1 MSKSLPHH
9 LLPLLYGERRE
20 AVLEEMMK
28 RSAFTR
34 RAALVLACSALSL
47 FSLGHPAAAQ
57 DFPNRTI
64 TLVVPFAAGGSTDV
78 VGRVVA
84 QKMGDVLGQ
93 QIVVENV
100 AGAGGNLGA
109 ARVARANPDGYT
121 ILMGTV
127 ATHALNPLI
136 LKTKPYD
143 PEKDFAPVSL
153 LVVVPN
159 VLVVN
164 PQLPVNSV
172 AELIELLKKEPD
184 KYAYASSGNGTP
196 LHLSGELFNSM
207 TGVKMQHVPYKGA
220 GPALNDL
227 IGNQISI
234 MFDNL
239 PSSSGH
245 IKAGTLRAL
254 GVTTKERAPSFP
266 DVPTVAETVPGYE
279 TYTWNAL
286 FAPAGTPPEVVAKL
300 NEAANAALKDPAVIA
315 RMKDFSATIVGSTPA
330 ELGKHVT
337 AELAKW
343 TPVVKSANIQ
353 MD

>member
-1 MSKSLPHH
+1 MHSL
-9 LLPLLYGERRE
+9 
-20 AVLEEMMK
+20 
-28 RSAFTR
+28 FTR
-34 RAALVLACSALSL
+34 RAALGVAGAVLSL
-47 FSLGHPAAAQ
+47 ISLGASAVAQ
-57 DFPNRTI
+57 SFPDRTI

-78 VGRVVA
+78 VARVIA
-84 QKMGDVLGQ
+84 QKMGENLKQ
-93 QIVVENV
+93 QVVVENV

-109 ARVARANPDGYT
+109 DRVARAEPDGYT

-136 LKTKPYD
+136 LKRKPYD
-143 PEKDFAPVSL
+143 AEKDFSPVSL

-164 PQLPVNSV
+164 PELPVNNV
-172 AELIELLKKEPD
+172 AELIALLKKEPD
-184 KYAYASSGNGTP
+184 KYSYASSGNGTP

-207 TGVKMQHVPYKGA
+207 AGVKMQHVPYKGA

-227 IGNQISI
+227 IGNQIPI

-245 IKAGTLRAL
+245 IKSGTLRAL
-254 GVTTKERAPSFP
+254 GVTTAKRAPSFP
-266 DVPTVAETVPGYE
+266 DVPTVAETIPGYE

-286 FAPAGTPPEVVAKL
+286 FAPAQTPNDVVARL
-300 NEAANAALKDPAVIA
+300 NEAANKALQDPAVIA
-315 RMKDFSATIVGSTPA
+315 RMNDFSATIVGSTPE
-330 ELGKHVT
+330 ELGKHVS

-343 TPVVKSANIQ
+343 GPIVKNANIQ

>member
-1 MSKSLPHH
+1 MAIGSL
-9 LLPLLYGERRE
+9 
-20 AVLEEMMK
+20 K
-28 RSAFTR
+28 R
-34 RAALVLACSALSL
+34 RAALMLAAS
-47 FSLGHPAAAQ
+47 AAALLTFNTGAYAQ
-57 DFPNRTI
+57 AYPERTI

-78 VGRVVA
+78 VARVIA
-84 QKMGDVLGQ
+84 QKMGDALGQ

-109 ARVARANPDGYT
+109 DRVARAEPDGYT

-143 PEKDFAPVSL
+143 PEKDFAPISL

-164 PQLPVNSV
+164 PQLPVNNV
-172 AELIELLKKEPD
+172 AELVALLKKEPD
-184 KYAYASSGNGTP
+184 KHAYASSGNGTP
-196 LHLSGELFNSM
+196 LHLSGELFKSM
-207 TGVKMQHVPYKGA
+207 AGVEMQHVPYKGS

-227 IGNQISI
+227 LGNQISI

-239 PSSSGH
+239 PSSSAH
-245 IKAGTLRAL
+245 IKSGTLKAL
-254 GVTTKERAPSFP
+254 GVTTAERASSFP
-266 DVPTVAETVPGYE
+266 DVPTIAETVPGYE

-286 FAPAGTPPEVVAKL
+286 FAPAGTPPEAITKL
-300 NEAANAALKDPAVIA
+300 NEAAKTALSDPDVAK
-315 RMKDFSATIVGSTPA
+315 RMADFSAKIVGSSPE
-330 ELGKHVT
+330 ELKTHVS
-337 AELAKW
+337 EEIAKW
-343 TPVVKSANIQ
+343 GPVVKEANVQ

>member
-1 MSKSLPHH
+1 MTFTAL
-9 LLPLLYGERRE
+9 
-20 AVLEEMMK
+20 
-28 RSAFTR
+28 TR
-34 RAALVLACSALSL
+34 RAALVLAGTALSALS
-47 FSLGHPAAAQ
+47 FGHQANAQ
-57 DFPNRTI
+57 TFPDRTI

-84 QKMGDVLGQ
+84 QKMGDILGQ
-93 QIVVENV
+93 QVVVENV

-109 ARVARANPDGYT
+109 DRVARSDPDGYT

-136 LKTKPYD
+136 LKQKPYD
-143 PEKDFAPVSL
+143 PEKDFSPVSL
-153 LVVVPN
+153 LVIVPN

-164 PQLPVNSV
+164 PKLEINSV
-172 AELIELLKKEPD
+172 AELIELLKKDPD
-184 KYAYASSGNGTP
+184 KYSYASSGNGTP

-207 TGVKMQHVPYKGA
+207 AGVKMQHVPYKGA

-227 IGNQISI
+227 LGNQISI

-239 PSSSGH
+239 PSSSSH
-245 IKAGTLRAL
+245 IKGGTLKAL
-254 GVTTKERAPSFP
+254 GITTKERAPSFP

-300 NEAANAALKDPAVIA
+300 NEAANTALKDPAVA
-315 RMKDFSATIVGSTPA
+315 GRMKDFSATIVGSTPE

-343 TPVVKSANIQ
+343 SPVVKAANIQ

>member
-1 MSKSLPHH
+1 MAIGSL
-9 LLPLLYGERRE
+9 
-20 AVLEEMMK
+20 K
-28 RSAFTR
+28 R
-34 RAALVLACSALSL
+34 RAALMLAAS
-47 FSLGHPAAAQ
+47 AAALLTFNTGAYAQ
-57 DFPNRTI
+57 AYPERTI

-78 VGRVVA
+78 VARVIA
-84 QKMGDVLGQ
+84 QKMGDALGQ

-109 ARVARANPDGYT
+109 DRVARAEPDGYT

-143 PEKDFAPVSL
+143 PEKDFAPISL

-164 PQLPVNSV
+164 PQLPVNNV
-172 AELIELLKKEPD
+172 AELVALLKKEPD
-184 KYAYASSGNGTP
+184 KHAYASSGNGTP
-196 LHLSGELFNSM
+196 LHLSGELFKSM
-207 TGVKMQHVPYKGA
+207 AGVEMQHVPYKGS

-227 IGNQISI
+227 LGNQISI

-239 PSSSGH
+239 PSSSAH
-245 IKAGTLRAL
+245 IKSGTLKAL
-254 GVTTKERAPSFP
+254 GVTTAERASSFP
-266 DVPTVAETVPGYE
+266 DVPTIAETVPGYE

-286 FAPAGTPPEVVAKL
+286 FAPAGTPPEAITKL
-300 NEAANAALKDPAVIA
+300 NEAAKTALSDPDVAK
-315 RMKDFSATIVGSTPA
+315 RMADFSAKIVGSSPE
-330 ELGKHVT
+330 ELKTHVS
-337 AELAKW
+337 EEIAKW
-343 TPVVKSANIQ
+343 GPVVREANVQ

>member
-1 MSKSLPHH
+1 MKH
-9 LLPLLYGERRE
+9 LKRRTALLL
-20 AVLEEMMK
+20 AA
-28 RSAFTR
+28 SA
-34 RAALVLACSALSL
+34 AAFLSL
-47 FSLGHPAAAQ
+47 AGGGHAA
-57 DFPNRTI
+57 DFPDRPV

-78 VGRVVA
+78 VARVIA
-84 QKMGDVLGQ
+84 QKMGDALGQ
-93 QIVVENV
+93 QIVVENL

-109 ARVARANPDGYT
+109 ARVARAEPDGYT

-159 VLVVN
+159 VLVINPELKVN
-164 PQLPVNSV
+164 NV
-172 AELIELLKKEPD
+172 AELIALLKAEPD

-196 LHLSGELFNSM
+196 LHLSGELFKRM
-207 TGVKMQHVPYKGA
+207 AGVSMQHVPYKGA

-227 IGNQISI
+227 LGNQVSI

-245 IKAGTLRAL
+245 IKSGTLKAL
-254 GVTTKERAPSFP
+254 GVTTAKRAASFP
-266 DVPTVAETVPGYE
+266 DVPTIGETVPGYE

-286 FAPAGTPPEVVAKL
+286 FAPAGTPKAIIDTL
-300 NEAANAALKDPAVIA
+300 NAAAKTALADPAVA
-315 RMKDFSATIVGSTPA
+315 GRMADFSATIVASSPE
-330 ELGKHVT
+330 ELKDHVT
-337 AELAKW
+337 SEIAKW
-343 TPVVKSANIQ
+343 GPIVTDAKIQ
-353 MD
+353 LD

>member
-1 MSKSLPHH
+1 MTMRLFK
-9 LLPLLYGERRE
+9 
-20 AVLEEMMK
+20 
-28 RSAFTR
+28 R
-34 RAALVLACSALSL
+34 RAALMLAAS
-47 FSLGHPAAAQ
+47 AAAILSMNGVASAQ
-57 DFPNRTI
+57 TYPERPI

-78 VGRVVA
+78 VARVIA
-84 QKMGDVLGQ
+84 QKMGEGLGQ
-93 QIVVENV
+93 QIVVENI

-109 ARVARANPDGYT
+109 DRVARAEPDGYT

-164 PQLPVNSV
+164 PQLPVNNV
-172 AELIELLKKEPD
+172 AELVALLKAEPE
-184 KYAYASSGNGTP
+184 KHAYASSGNGTP
-196 LHLSGELFNSM
+196 LHLSGELFKSM
-207 TGVKMQHVPYKGA
+207 AGVDMQHVPYKGS

-227 IGNQISI
+227 LGNQISI

-245 IKAGTLRAL
+245 IKSGTLKAL
-254 GVTTKERAPSFP
+254 GVTTAERASAFP
-266 DVPTVAETVPGYE
+266 DVPTIAETVPGYE

-286 FAPAGTPPEVVAKL
+286 FAPAGTPDEAVNKL
-300 NEAANAALKDPAVIA
+300 NEAAKKALADPGVAG
-315 RMKDFSATIVGSTPA
+315 RMAEFSAKIVASSPE
-330 ELGKHVT
+330 ELKTHVS
-337 AELAKW
+337 EEIAKW
-343 TPVVKSANIQ
+343 GPVVKDANVQ